1 MYLPVPNL
9 IVQLVEQ
16 HIDIQAINLFR
27 PKLSPPIQ
35 ENPTLSEG
43 EHQLVSDALELRS
56 VTAFPFWDCLLQV
69 TANSNIGAEHLF
81 SVAQRHNPQCQSIQ
95 RLPRESVRAD
105 VLDTLMSDLTPGE
118 VLAISSLTECG
129 DKRIL
134 HVPMLDFH
142 CQISSMNDIR
152 VKTIAQNLDLHGYIV
167 HSGQSYHFYGSNL
180 LDTDHLIKLLAK
192 ALLFAPFVDRAWVAH
207 QLIERACGLRI
218 SPGKSY
224 LRSPVVVDQ
233 L

>member
-1 MYLPVPNL
+1 M
-9 IVQLVEQ
+9 Q
-16 HIDIQAINLFR
+16 
-27 PKLSPPIQ
+27 
-35 ENPTLSEG
+35 
-43 EHQLVSDALELRS
+43 
-56 VTAFPFWDCLLQV
+56 
-69 TANSNIGAEHLF
+69 
-81 SVAQRHNPQCQSIQ
+81 QSIQ